1 MITTILLLVMGLSVN
16 AQDISKNALGV
27 RLGDNDGFGG
37 EISFQPRLS
46 ANTRLEFDLGWR
58 DSRKHEAYKLV
69 GLYQWVMPLED
80 HFNWYVG
87 LGGGIGSFKNH
98 DKDNYNEGSFALVAA
113 NIGIEYNLNV
123 PLQFSLDFRPE
134 LGFNDSYRDNVGL
147 DIALGIRY
155 RF

>member
-1 MITTILLLVMGLSVN
+1 MITAILLLVVGLSVH
-16 AQDISKNALGV
+16 AQEISKNALGV

-37 EISFQPRLS
+37 EISYQTRLS
-46 ANTRLEFDLGWR
+46 TATRLELDLGWR
-58 DSRKHEAYKLV
+58 DSNKLEAYKLV

-87 LGGGIGSFKNH
+87 LGGGVGSFKNRN
-98 DKDNYNEGSFALVAA
+98 KDNEYEGSFALVAA

-134 LGFNDSYRDNVGL
+134 LGFNDRYRDDIGL